1 MTGYCK
7 VNITVHWG
15 YMETLQGEVKA
26 ELGWQGLGG
35 RGGNLLQSA
44 TGKKG
49 DTVASS
55 EECFLI
61 VAELVWRVL
70 F

>member
-7 VNITVHWG
+7 VNKTLHWG
-15 YMETLQGEVKA
+15 YMETLRGEVKA
-26 ELGWQGLGG
+26 ALGMGMGG
-35 RGGNLLQSA
+35 DLLPSA
-44 TGKKG
+44 TGKKR